1 MRMKRLMYYIRLW
14 NGYQRMGFLEMTQYP
29 ADTVILV
36 ISLVLREAAGF
47 IGILAIASAVGTMG
61 GWGIYEICL
70 MFSMCAFIESLSQ
83 TFFDNVWEINGLV
96 HRGRMDVFLVRPAS
110 VFFQLLG
117 DVMHYPALMSMTIYA
132 GVMVFAMVRLEIGFS
147 VGSLLFFG
155 EYLIC
160 GIVVNTGIY
169 TIFNSLNFWIVQGED
184 VAVLVQTC
192 REFAKYPIGAFPGVI
207 RTVFTYVLPFGFVGY
222 YPAAYLTGK
231 AGGWVWAG
239 LPAAAVIVAG
249 AASVVWRIGSR
260 GYNSTGT

>member
-1 MRMKRLMYYIRLW
+1 MEKFIYLMKMTFMTKLAYVKAFWINIAGTFASIVIYYFLW
-14 NGYQRMGFLEMTQYP
+14 QFVFRQQDSLAGYTAAEMTAY
-29 ADTVILV
+29 VILSRMLSSQFSGGINYELSNWIRTGMIGTELLRPV
-36 ISLVLREAAGF
+36 SLFFTLFAKRAGEFVFFALFKGAPIALVSFLILGGTAPAGF

-132 GVMVFAMVRLEIGFS
+132 G
-147 VGSLLFFG
+147 
-155 EYLIC
+155 
-160 GIVVNTGIY
+160 
-169 TIFNSLNFWIVQGED
+169 
-184 VAVLVQTC
+184 
-192 REFAKYPIGAFPGVI
+192 
-207 RTVFTYVLPFGFVGY
+207 
-222 YPAAYLTGK
+222 
-231 AGGWVWAG
+231 
-239 LPAAAVIVAG
+239 